1 MSAATRV
8 LVIGAGAAGSAA
20 VWELAQQENV
30 STTAIIDAKNAPY
43 NRTLVN
49 KAVATGFIDT
59 HQAQLPPLP
68 GSVVRDSARAVDPLE
83 QTVHLRSGARLD
95 YDALI
100 VATGSAPRP
109 LPSGIASPAALDSG
123 QMTHLHS
130 LDDAL
135 RMRAALAVTTSPRVL
150 IYGAGMIGAE
160 TSGILRDAGCR
171 VTLAAEA
178 PVPGVTAFGA
188 PVAEQLARAHRR
200 AVTTRFGHTLTHL
213 DLEKNEVRA
222 EFSDG
227 QVATVDLVITALGTI
242 AVSPSPWNGP
252 ITVDHRLRSRTHD
265 HIYAAGGVAVH
276 ESDGLT
282 WRIDHWSDAEAQ
294 GVHAARSLL
303 ASIGLADSPG
313 IYRPRALYSAQIH
326 QHLYLAAGHTGHS
339 ENVQTTSAAPP
350 VLTHE
355 RAGQLIGVSG
365 LDAGAA
371 VMALVPELHTS
382 IESMPRAESAPSTNT
397 P

>member
-1 MSAATRV
+1 MSATTRV

-20 VWELAQQENV
+20 VRELAQQEIV
-30 STTAIIDAKNAPY
+30 STTAIIDAEIAPY

-49 KAVATGFIDT
+49 KAVATGLIDT

-68 GSVVRDSARAVDPLE
+68 GSVVRDSVRAVDPRE

-109 LPSGIASPAALDSG
+109 LPSGVAAPAAVDSAR
-123 QMTHLHS
+123 MTHLHS

-135 RMRAALAVTTSPRVL
+135 RVRAALAATTSPRVL

-160 TSGILRDAGCR
+160 TSGILRDAGCQ
-171 VTLAAEA
+171 VTLAASS
-178 PVPGVTAFGA
+178 PVPGITAFGA
-188 PVAEQLARAHRR
+188 AVAEQLARAHRR

-227 QVATVDLVITALGTI
+227 HVATVDLVITALGTI
-242 AVSPSPWNGP
+242 AVSPSLWNGP
-252 ITVDHRLRSRTHD
+252 IAVDHRLRSRTHD

-326 QHLYLAAGHTGHS
+326 QHLYLAAGHTGRS
-339 ENVQTTSAAPP
+339 GAAQTTSTVPL

-371 VMALVPELHTS
+371 VMALVPGLHTS
-382 IESMPRAESAPSTNT
+382 IESMPRAESTPSTDT

>member
-1 MSAATRV
+1 MPVTTHV

-20 VWELAQQENV
+20 IRELAPHEKV
-30 STTAIIDAKNAPY
+30 TTTAIIDAEIAPY
-43 NRTLVN
+43 NRTLIN
-49 KAVATGFIDT
+49 KAVATGLIDA

-68 GSVVRDSARAVDPLE
+68 GTVVHDGVQSVDPLE
-83 QTVHLRSGARLD
+83 RTVHLHSGTRLD

-109 LPSGIASPAALDSG
+109 LPSRIASPAVLGSG
-123 QMTHLHS
+123 LLTHLHS

-135 RMRAALAVTTSPRVL
+135 RVRAALKLSSSPRVL
-150 IYGAGMIGAE
+150 LYGAGLIGAE
-160 TSGILRDAGCR
+160 TAGILSDAGCQ
-171 VTLAAEA
+171 VTLAASS
-178 PVPGVTAFGA
+178 PVPGITAFGA
-188 PVAEQLARAHRR
+188 VVAEQLAQAHRR
-200 AVTTRFGHTLTHL
+200 VVTTRFGHALTHL

-222 EFSDG
+222 EFTDG
-227 QVATVDLVITALGTI
+227 RDITADLVITALGTVP
-242 AVSPSPWNGP
+242 VSPSPWDGP
-252 ITVDHRLRSRTHD
+252 ITVDHLLRSRDHD
-265 HIYAAGGVAVH
+265 HVYAAGGVAVH

-294 GVHAARSLL
+294 GRHAARSILT
-303 ASIGLADSPG
+303 SVGLADSPG

-339 ENVQTTSAAPP
+339 ETVQTISTAPL

-355 RAGQLIGVSG
+355 RAGQLVGVSG
-365 LDAGAA
+365 LNAGAE
-371 VMALVPELHTS
+371 VLHLVPQLHTPLTS
-382 IESMPRAESAPSTNT
+382 KPTEESTPSTHT